1 MKLSEIKKYNYKKTR
16 YNNYKASV
24 TYHLQQFKMLLD
36 NGNVEGV
43 DEYIKRFVAV
53 KYDDE

>member
-1 MKLSEIKKYNYKKTR
+1 MRLSETKKYKYKKTR

-24 TYHLQQFKMLLD
+24 THHLQQFKTLLD